1 MSFSLLKMKIRT
13 YGFLKFLHSNEKTH
27 ASFKRALE
35 ELCVVARP
43 PPELSEVT
51 EAMKFYKTLHGA
63 EDKKKQEAGSR

>member
-1 MSFSLLKMKIRT
+1 
-13 YGFLKFLHSNEKTH
+13 LHSNEKTH

-35 ELCVVARP
+35 ELCVVVRP

-51 EAMKFYKTLHGA
+51 DAMKFYKTLHGA